1 MELIYNEEQLL
12 QRAAAGSRDAF
23 TALFHLYRHKLYSFL
38 LRTTGSPQIAED
50 VIQDIFL
57 KLWKDRENLVNIEQF
72 GHYIYRMAQNQVINA
87 MKRMARETLIL
98 AELKQQQAAA
108 MSEAEDNLS
117 LREIKEKLQTALDK
131 LPPKQKLVFTLSRDQ
146 GLRHDEIARRLN
158 ISPSTV
164 NNHMIE
170 ALRRLRRQLQSHLRT
185 TGAAFLPALLSALQK
200 FL

>member
-1 MELIYNEEQLL
+1 MELIHNEEQLL
-12 QRAAAGSRDAF
+12 QRAAAGSQDAF

-98 AELKQQQAAA
+98 AELKQQQTAA